1 MKIKVLWMKIHYIHK
16 TFLFHGKL
24 RPMKQKNAPQDAH
37 SREEETCRKRRAR
50 RPNVPSTFFTFFLR
64 EKEIQKNTGFFMKR
78 KTETLFFGQTENLH
92 EQGKIK
98 GREREG
104 RRRNFACKLSKRR
117 VL

>member
-1 MKIKVLWMKIHYIHK
+1 
-16 TFLFHGKL
+16 
-24 RPMKQKNAPQDAH
+24 MKQKNAPRGCALAQSRNMSQATARDA
-37 SREEETCRKRRAR
+37 RMCQG
-50 RPNVPSTFFTFFLR
+50 TFFTSFLR
-64 EKEIQKNTGFFMKR
+64 EKEIQKNTSFFHEA
-78 KTETLFFGQTENLH
+78 ETLFFGQTENLH

>member
-1 MKIKVLWMKIHYIHK
+1 
-16 TFLFHGKL
+16 
-24 RPMKQKNAPQDAH
+24 MKQKNAREDA
-37 SREEETCRKRRAR
+37 RAQAETCRKRPRETPECAKAH
-50 RPNVPSTFFTFFLR
+50 SLHLLR

-104 RRRNFACKLSKRR
+104 RRRNFAFKLSKRR

>member
-1 MKIKVLWMKIHYIHK
+1 MKW
-16 TFLFHGKL
+16 
-24 RPMKQKNAPQDAH
+24 
-37 SREEETCRKRRAR
+37 
-50 RPNVPSTFFTFFLR
+50 
-64 EKEIQKNTGFFMKR
+64 

-92 EQGKIK
+92 EKGKIK